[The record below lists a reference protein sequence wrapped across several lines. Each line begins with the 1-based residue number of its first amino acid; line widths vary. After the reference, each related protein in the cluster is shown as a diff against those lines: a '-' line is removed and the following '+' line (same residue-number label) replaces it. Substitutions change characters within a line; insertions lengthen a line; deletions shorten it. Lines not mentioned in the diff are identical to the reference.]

1 MSRTYVKGRISKDK
15 RRGFK
20 RTKSFHICYCQV
32 CNSRRKG
39 LKKTKERE
47 DIKSLLS
54 EYYQE
59 MCNLKF

>member
-20 RTKSFHICYCQV
+20 RTKSFHICYCYF

-47 DIKSLLS
+47 EIKSLLN
-54 EYYQE
+54 EYYSR
-59 MCNLKF
+59 NV

>member
-20 RTKSFHICYCQV
+20 RTKCFHIGYCHC
-32 CNSRRKG
+32 CNSRRKSWRK
-39 LKKTKERE
+39 LKRE
-47 DIKSLLS
+47 DIKSLLN